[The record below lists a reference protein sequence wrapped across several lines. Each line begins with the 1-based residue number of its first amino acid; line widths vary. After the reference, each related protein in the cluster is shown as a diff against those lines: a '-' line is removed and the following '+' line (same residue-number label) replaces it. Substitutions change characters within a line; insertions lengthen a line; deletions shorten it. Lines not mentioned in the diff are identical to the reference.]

1 MWEDYYSRNVSKEC
15 IMKDVM
21 TIGALALSGLL
32 AFLPASGRMAG
43 AEEVSRAEKCF
54 LEFVEED
61 LGGESI

>member
-1 MWEDYYSRNVSKEC
+1 
-15 IMKDVM
+15 MKDVM